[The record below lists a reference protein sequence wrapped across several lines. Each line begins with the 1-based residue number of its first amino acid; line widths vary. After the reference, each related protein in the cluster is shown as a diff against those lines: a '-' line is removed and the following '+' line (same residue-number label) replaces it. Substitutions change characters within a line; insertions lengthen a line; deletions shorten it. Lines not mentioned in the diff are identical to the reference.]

1 MRGTNDQG
9 HHLLFCAARI
19 LVARPR
25 HLRIGQNSKA
35 LREDVLALKI
45 PWRIG
50 HEAPPGEV
58 LISSETFAV
67 VRDDVY
73 RAAWPDAE
81 LPARARFVSKGR
93 LASRLMPH
101 RRLFAPT
108 VRHK

>member
-1 MRGTNDQG
+1 VRGTNDQG

-45 PWRIG
+45 PCG

-73 RAAWPDAE
+73 RAAWTDTERPG
-81 LPARARFVSKGR
+81 RARFVSKGR

-101 RRLFAPT
+101 RRVFAPT